1 MSLLYSVFLDCSD
14 RCDDPHMADVFFG
27 LAYGLMPFC
36 VTEDVTGGSLHF
48 RRSFGPTEKD
58 KALRTAAANEE
69 LSALPAL
76 QWYHAGAAAREW
88 TDHLQPV
95 SGPTLR
101 VAWSIGKNPVE
112 AHLRVVPA
120 LIGWT
125 KWERD
130 TPWATMRRRLHTE
143 AGSIGPNVMLS
154 QRHHRQ
160 AQILDFVGMRALES
174 EGRTPEQAAAYVVR
188 AAAMIADGT
197 MAAVFG
203 PNGEVVDVTVVVTGG
218 DGGCDMDVD
227 ADGGDAEGEDSGDA
241 DGGGDSD
248 RA

>member
-1 MSLLYSVFLDCSD
+1 MSLQYSVFLDCSD

-36 VTEDVTGGSLHF
+36 VTEDATGGTLHF

-88 TDHLQPV
+88 TDHLQPAT
-95 SGPTLR
+95 GPTLR
-101 VAWSIGKNPVE
+101 VAWSVWKNPVE

-143 AGSIGPNVMLS
+143 AGSIGPSVMLS

-160 AQILDFVGMRALES
+160 AKILDFIGMRALKS

-188 AAAMIADGT
+188 ASAMIADGT
-197 MAAVFG
+197 MEAIFG
-203 PNGEVVDVTVVVTGG
+203 PDGEVVDVRV
-218 DGGCDMDVD
+218 VD
-227 ADGGDAEGEDSGDA
+227 ADTEGVDAVTVTA
-241 DGGGDSD
+241 DDDSD
-248 RA
+248 SNRA